1 MVFGL
6 LTNAFVNQYTSAQL
20 ANYELTFDP
29 LDYIEEGRF
38 GSVNVS
44 VILPG
49 FINFSNITGGVV
61 NCSKHYELLPFNQT
75 FDDILK
81 LGVTSL
87 ARCLDNPAFLAL
99 VDHYTI
105 IFVGLAVGAWL
116 VGGTHA
122 ALVRAAGMRQV
133 VRLHRKLFQSV
144 LRQEMGWFDATPPG
158 ELSAR
163 LTE

>member
-1 MVFGL
+1 MD
-6 LTNAFVNQYTSAQL
+6 A
-20 ANYELTFDP
+20 
-29 LDYIEEGRF
+29 R
-38 GSVNVS
+38 

-61 NCSKHYELLPFNQT
+61 NCSKDYELLPFNQT

-81 LGVTSL
+81 LGVTRL

-99 VDHYTI
+99 VDLYTI

-116 VGGTHA
+116 VGGAHTTLFH
-122 ALVRAAGMRQV
+122 AAGMRQV
-133 VRLHRKLFQSV
+133 VQLRRKLFESV
-144 LRQEMGWFDATPPG
+144 LWQEMGWFDTTPAG
-158 ELSAR
+158 ELSAK